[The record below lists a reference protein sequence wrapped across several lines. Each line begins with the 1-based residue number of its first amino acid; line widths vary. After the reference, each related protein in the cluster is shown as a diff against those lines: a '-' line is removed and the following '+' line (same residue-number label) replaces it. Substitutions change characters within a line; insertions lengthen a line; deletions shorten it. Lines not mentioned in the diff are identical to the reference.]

1 MVIIGVA
8 IVVKLVLGSYVKKQ
22 GQKVNS
28 GALVASGSD
37 ASFDA
42 ILSALVLTSALI
54 YLIFDISLEAYVGL
68 LISVFIIK
76 AGVEM
81 MLETLDDI
89 IGKREDK
96 EAVKIIDVIKNIVMS
111 YDWALQ
117 MHGFYLEEEKK
128 IINLDVL
135 INFDIEH
142 EEALKILYDEIRQVY
157 PDYELQIV
165 TDIDLIDM

>member
-1 MVIIGVA
+1 M
-8 IVVKLVLGSYVKKQ
+8 
-22 GQKVNS
+22 
-28 GALVASGSD
+28 
-37 ASFDA
+37 
-42 ILSALVLTSALI
+42 
-54 YLIFDISLEAYVGL
+54 
-68 LISVFIIK
+68 FIIK
-76 AGVEM
+76 AGVEI

-96 EAVKIIDVIKNIVMS
+96 EAVKIRDVIKNIVMS
-111 YDWALQ
+111 HDWALQ

-128 IINLDVL
+128 IINLDVV

-142 EEALKILYDEIRQVY
+142 EEALKILYDEIGQVY

>member
-1 MVIIGVA
+1 M
-8 IVVKLVLGSYVKKQ
+8 
-22 GQKVNS
+22 
-28 GALVASGSD
+28 
-37 ASFDA
+37 
-42 ILSALVLTSALI
+42 
-54 YLIFDISLEAYVGL
+54 
-68 LISVFIIK
+68 FIIK
-76 AGVEM
+76 AGVEI

-96 EAVKIIDVIKNIVMS
+96 EAVKIRDVIKNIVIS
-111 YDWALQ
+111 HDWALQ

-128 IINLDVL
+128 IINLDVV

-142 EEALKILYDEIRQVY
+142 EEALKILYDEIGQVY